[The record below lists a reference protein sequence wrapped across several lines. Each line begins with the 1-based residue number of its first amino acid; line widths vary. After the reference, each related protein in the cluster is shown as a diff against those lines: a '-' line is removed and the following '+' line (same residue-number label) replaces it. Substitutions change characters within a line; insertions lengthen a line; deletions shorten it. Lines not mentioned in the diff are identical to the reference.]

1 MLYLI
6 MYIFKMSLILF
17 NFKSIEIFIENLMIK
32 LLILEQLTNIG
43 INKLKRRKKINFIF
57 NI

>member
-1 MLYLI
+1 
-6 MYIFKMSLILF
+6 MSLILF